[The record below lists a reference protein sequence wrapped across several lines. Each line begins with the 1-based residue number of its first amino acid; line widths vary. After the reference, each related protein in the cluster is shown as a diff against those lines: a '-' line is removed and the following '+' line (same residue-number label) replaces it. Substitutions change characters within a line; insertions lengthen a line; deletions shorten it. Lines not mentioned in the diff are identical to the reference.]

1 MLAYTHPACLTHDP
15 GAAHPEH
22 PERLRAVVEGLRSA
36 FGERLIW
43 VEAPRATREQVLRA
57 HTGRLVDELDLAS
70 PASGTH
76 RVDADTVMSSGSLE
90 ASQRACGAA
99 CAAIDAVLAGPDRRA
114 FCAVRP
120 PGHHSSADQATG
132 FCLYN
137 QIAVGARHALAAH
150 HLARVAVVDFDVHH
164 GNGTQSIF
172 ESDPAVLFVSSHQS
186 PLYPGS
192 GRPDEVGVGN
202 IVNGE
207 LAPGTG
213 SEAFRALWR
222 ERLLPAID
230 AFRPEL
236 LLVSAGF
243 DAHRLDPLADLNLRA
258 PDYSWITREL
268 VALSERHARG
278 RIVSSLEGGY
288 SLTALREGSVAHVGA
303 LLGN

>member
-1 MLAYTHPACLTHDP
+1 VLAYTHPACLTHDP
-15 GAAHPEH
+15 GAAHPEQ
-22 PERLRAVVEGLRSA
+22 PERLRAVVEALRSA

-150 HLARVAVVDFDVHH
+150 HLDSTVTLLARLRGWSTSV
-164 GNGTQSIF
+164 
-172 ESDPAVLFVSSHQS
+172 
-186 PLYPGS
+186 PL
-192 GRPDEVGVGN
+192 R
-202 IVNGE
+202 
-207 LAPGTG
+207 
-213 SEAFRALWR
+213 
-222 ERLLPAID
+222 
-230 AFRPEL
+230 
-236 LLVSAGF
+236 
-243 DAHRLDPLADLNLRA
+243 
-258 PDYSWITREL
+258 
-268 VALSERHARG
+268 
-278 RIVSSLEGGY
+278 
-288 SLTALREGSVAHVGA
+288 TATW
-303 LLGN
+303 